1 MKIIIAGPRKLE
13 VYAPIP
19 AAMAMCGYDVTEIIS
34 GGAIGADKFGEQ
46 WAKENNIPLRI
57 CRPDYRR
64 YHPKAA
70 PRHRNETMGKYADA
84 AVIIWDGESR
94 GTSHMISVM
103 VKLEKTH
110 FIALYKDPLWINP
123 TYSKV
128 EFKRVSNE

>member
-19 AAMAMCGYDVTEIIS
+19 AAMAKCGYDVTEIVS

-57 CRPDYRR
+57 CKPNYQR

-70 PRHRNETMGKYADA
+70 PLKRNEFMGGYADA
-84 AVIIWDGESR
+84 AVIIWDGQST
-94 GTSHMISVM
+94 GTRHMISVM
-103 VKLEKTH
+103 VKLEKPH
-110 FIALYKDPLWINP
+110 FIAMYNDPLWVNP
-123 TYSKV
+123 TYNKV
-128 EFKRVSNE
+128 EVKQVS